1 MGDGLPLKRT
11 SVGTSHFGHTPPA
24 LELLQPVLC
33 PYAGERSPAD
43 ATPYYHSLSLPC
55 RRFLGKISA
64 VHKGERTVCVYV
76 YVCVCVCVSR
86 KKIFF

>member
-11 SVGTSHFGHTPPA
+11 SVCTSHFGHTPPV

-55 RRFLGKISA
+55 RRFLGELSA
-64 VHKGERTVCVYV
+64 VDKDARTMDVLFKDGDRAAN
-76 YVCVCVCVSR
+76 VSHS
-86 KKIFF
+86 